1 MGKPVILTA
10 AWVNEELIMAER
22 KNYPE
27 RRRAMELELLRD
39 LREKEEKGL
48 RQAAYVSFF
57 FATMQMPS
65 FT

>member
-1 MGKPVILTA
+1 
-10 AWVNEELIMAER
+10 MAER